1 MPITSVTAL
10 RKNLYKTIESV
21 TQYDEAV
28 TVTSKSGNVVIL
40 SESEYNSMVETLYL
54 MSAPGVYDELMRAK
68 KADPSEYED
77 YDPKKKW

>member
-54 MSAPGVYDELMRAK
+54 MSAPGVYDELMKAK